1 MMPMLKGVPPLEYW
15 FSLRKFKRLIK
26 RIVLTAVGLR
36 LTADKVEKASP
47 EDKYK
52 AFFTSPT
59 IFSVSFRIRYI
70 LSRSLPMWSTTRKK
84 THNLL
89 VSSFLNGVNPLM
101 IERVRK
107 LDNQVTAE
115 LRASLQD
122 KFDLKQLTDEK
133 RIFVLDYK
141 WLANFKVNP
150 HQALPEPMNDVP
162 QNNPRYFQAPQVFL
176 KLDEDR
182 QNLKCLSHT
191 IGAKARVQGVLS

>member
-52 AFFTSPT
+52 ALFTSPT
-59 IFSVSFRIRYI
+59 ILFGLFPNP
-70 LSRSLPMWSTTRKK
+70 L
-84 THNLL
+84 HL
-89 VSSFLNGVNPLM
+89 VPEPAYVVNHWEEDTEFARQFLNGVNPLM

-133 RIFVLDYK
+133 RIFVVDYK
-141 WLANFKVNP
+141 WLANLKVNP